1 MVSRELKQHGDAKT
15 KGEQLFRDHG
25 FTGARGEAE
34 SGFMTVRRYGLP
46 VWEKAIASGYSPEE
60 ALLRVLLSFIAHNPD
75 TNILSRGG
83 LAGLRYA
90 RRYASRLM
98 GIKNLSGNRFRQ
110 ALFTMDNAF
119 IARNLSP
126 GGSADLLAVTW
137 LLSRFPA

>member
-1 MVSRELKQHGDAKT
+1 MSLICAGMVSRELKQHGDAKT

-60 ALLRVLLSFIAHNPD
+60 SLLRVLLSFIAHNPD

-83 LAGLRYA
+83 LMGCAMPDGMRPDFCVLNILPATGSGRLFLIWT
-90 RRYASRLM
+90 RR
-98 GIKNLSGNRFRQ
+98 
-110 ALFTMDNAF
+110 
-119 IARNLSP
+119 LSP
-126 GGSADLLAVTW
+126 EI
-137 LLSRFPA
+137 